1 MDINWNDTND
11 TADAHFDLTAIFAP
25 TTTGATVQQLAALDI
40 FISTTDDSVLTIVT
54 VAISYLRLPT
64 AYAIGI
70 AMVVATVKASLVALY
85 FMHLISEE
93 KVILWLLAL
102 CAAFFVFLMLLP
114 VGVTE
119 GIAPL
124 WPL

>member
-1 MDINWNDTND
+1 MAEMVASEVDESE
-11 TADAHFDLTAIFAP
+11 AERVRKHVRVYVMVFSA
-25 TTTGATVQQLAALDI
+25 LA
-40 FISTTDDSVLTIVT
+40 VLTIVT
-54 VAISYLRLPT
+54 VAISYLQLPT

-93 KVILWLLAL
+93 KVIIWLLLL
-102 CAAFFVFLMLLP
+102 CVAFFVFLFFLP
-114 VGVTE
+114 LGVQT